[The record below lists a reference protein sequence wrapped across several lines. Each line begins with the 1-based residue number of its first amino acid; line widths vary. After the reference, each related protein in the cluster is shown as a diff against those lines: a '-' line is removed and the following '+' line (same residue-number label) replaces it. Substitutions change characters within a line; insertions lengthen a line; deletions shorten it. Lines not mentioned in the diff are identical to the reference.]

1 MRGVCPPAPRGA
13 AAERKSRA
21 GLRGPRLRERTE
33 DDKKDI
39 LLYNDNMRGVFKR
52 MRPGGFSNGDVKP
65 VCRLDNRGGDGVIF
79 GGGGIGRLI
88 ACRRD

>member
-1 MRGVCPPAPRGA
+1 MQLSYNLI
-13 AAERKSRA
+13 RKNQVLSSNSKVIST
-21 GLRGPRLRERTE
+21 EYVKDFDIE